1 MGYRIFT
8 DSTADVSPEQLEK
21 LTQVTYIPMD
31 ITLGDQAYT
40 YGPGG
45 NITAKEFYAAQ
56 RAGKFASTSQINPD
70 TYLHCFEE
78 SLAKGEDV
86 LYLCFSSG
94 LSGTYQTACLCVDD
108 LKQKY
113 PERKIVC
120 IDTLCA
126 SVGEGLVVWE
136 AARLQ
141 EKGLSLDEVAQWVM
155 DHRLDMCHW
164 FTVDT
169 FEHLKHGGRVSAA
182 TAAVGS
188 LLQIKPMLRVSET
201 GELGVAEK
209 PRGAKNAVKAQMNR
223 FRKDWM
229 PEVSPAVLV
238 GHGDCLD
245 RAQELRDMV
254 LAEFPNA
261 EIYIGDIG
269 PVIGAHTGPGMLAL
283 VFWGRNR

>member
-94 LSGTYQTACLCVDD
+94 LSGTFQAVRLYAED
-108 LKQKY
+108 LRDQY
-113 PERKIVC
+113 PQRKIVC

-126 SVGEGLVVWE
+126 SIGEGLLVAE

-141 EKGLSLDEVAQWVM
+141 AAGMDMEELAQWVA
-155 DHRLDMCHW
+155 DHRLESCHW

-188 LLQIKPMLRVSET
+188 LLQIKPMLRLSET
-201 GELGVAEK
+201 GELAVTEK
-209 PRGAKNAVKAQMNR
+209 PRGNR
-223 FRKDWM
+223 RAMEALLKRMRQGWT
-229 PEVSPAVLV
+229 PQLSPTVIV
-238 GHGDCLD
+238 GHGDCPD
-245 RAQELRDMV
+245 RAEELRRAV
-254 LAEFPNA
+254 QAEFPTA
-261 EIYIGDIG
+261 QVTIAPIG

-283 VFWGRNR
+283 VFWGTER